1 MCTLSCRG
9 WKEIACK
16 CHLEESLLTLHCS
29 LESQE
34 LLCWTL
40 QLLNRARAQQ
50 GIGKWAG
57 ETGEGAWLWGAEKKA
72 AEVVSYTCRDQME
85 EARWIPD

>member
-1 MCTLSCRG
+1 MRMANVHSQLCRG
-9 WKEIACK
+9 WKETACK

-40 QLLNRARAQQ
+40 QLLTRACAQQ
-50 GIGKWAG
+50 GIGKWDG
-57 ETGEGAWLWGAEKKA
+57 ESGEGPWLRGAEKKA
-72 AEVVSYTCRDQME
+72 AEVVSYMCRDQTGG
-85 EARWIPD
+85 